1 MSGVAAIGG
10 VATLMATTRGG
21 AELLVSPSELDDGG
35 GSGVGSSSGV
45 ACGCMGDGGAGSFI
59 L

>member
-1 MSGVAAIGG
+1 MGGRVQVLRAVVCVAAE
-10 VATLMATTRGG
+10 RGH
-21 AELLVSPSELDDGG
+21 SPSELDDGG